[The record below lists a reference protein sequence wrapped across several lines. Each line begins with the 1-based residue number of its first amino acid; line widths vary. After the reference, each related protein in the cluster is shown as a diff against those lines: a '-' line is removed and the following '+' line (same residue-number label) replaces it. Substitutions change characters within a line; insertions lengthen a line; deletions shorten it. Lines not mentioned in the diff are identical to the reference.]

1 MSATTKRCPWA
12 EGVSDTYLAYHDTE
26 WGVPVFDDDRVQFEF
41 LVLEAAQAGLSWAT
55 VLHRRAGYRNAFA
68 EFDPVKVARFSRARI
83 DALMRDP
90 GIVRNRLKIEAA
102 IGNARAFLAVQEE
115 FGGFCRYLWRFV
127 DGAPVRNRWRRQAD
141 VPATSPVSDA
151 LSKDLK
157 SRGFRFVGSTIVYA
171 HLQATGL
178 VNDHLVGCFRH
189 AECARLAPG
198 EGRSTR

>member
-1 MSATTKRCPWA
+1 MAPTTKRCPWA
-12 EGVSDTYLAYHDTE
+12 EGVSDAYLAYHDTE
-26 WGVPVFDDDRVQFEF
+26 WGVPVVDDDRVQFEF
-41 LVLEAAQAGLSWAT
+41 LVLEAAQAGLSWST
-55 VLHRRAGYRNAFA
+55 VLHRRAGYRSAFA

-83 DALMRDP
+83 DALLRDP
-90 GIVRNRLKIEAA
+90 GIIRNRLKIEAA
-102 IGNARAFLAVQEE
+102 VGNARAFLAVQEE

-141 VPATSPVSDA
+141 VPATSSLSDA

-189 AECARLAPG
+189 GECARLAPG
-198 EGRSTR
+198 AGRATR